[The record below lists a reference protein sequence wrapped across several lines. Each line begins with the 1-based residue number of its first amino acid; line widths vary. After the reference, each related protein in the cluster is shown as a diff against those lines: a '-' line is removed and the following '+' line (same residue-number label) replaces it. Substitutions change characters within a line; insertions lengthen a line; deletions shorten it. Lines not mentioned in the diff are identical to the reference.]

1 MHVHFSGAKEDCE
14 QSLFASKICVRAW
27 YANVRAE
34 KPQATSCLV
43 STQLAAHSFVA
54 RALTYYTLTDFL
66 AKERLL
72 PVIYTVL

>member
-1 MHVHFSGAKEDCE
+1 MHVHLVGQRKTVS
-14 QSLFASKICVRAW
+14 SLSLPQKSVLEPDMRT
-27 YANVRAE
+27 E